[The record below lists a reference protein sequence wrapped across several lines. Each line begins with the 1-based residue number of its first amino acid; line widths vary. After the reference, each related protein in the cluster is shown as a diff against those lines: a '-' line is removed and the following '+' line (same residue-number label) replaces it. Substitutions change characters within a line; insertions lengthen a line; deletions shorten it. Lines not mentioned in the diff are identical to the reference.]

1 MFDFLK
7 DFLTEKE
14 YEVIQARY
22 FNNQTLQAIGDQ
34 LGLTRERIRQIQN
47 NGITKLNR
55 VIDNTAVSNVI
66 AEIENI
72 MNKQSAVLSYEKL
85 SLELDKFTT
94 GELELIVDAS
104 NTIETIKKTQLF
116 NHGLYLR
123 SKIDKKLIGQIAK
136 KIEKDIKKQEEPELL
151 NEFIIKIKK
160 NLDGYV
166 SQKTIGGVIEVLTI
180 TKELDGK
187 IGHIKSRIVNPKSIR
202 DKAIIVL
209 ERETQPLHFREISKK
224 IHAEKFDRKKVTLE
238 AVHNELI
245 RYNDFVLVGRGLYA
259 LSKWGY
265 EKGTVKDV
273 IYNILREHGALS
285 KKEIV
290 NKVLNRRQVK
300 VGTISLNLQK
310 YPEFKRIGRAT
321 YSL

>member
-151 NEFIIKIKK
+151 NEFIIKIKN

>member
-1 MFDFLK
+1 MFKFLK
-7 DFLTEKE
+7 DFLTTKE

-47 NGITKLNR
+47 NGISKLNR
-55 VIDNTAVSNVI
+55 VVENTEIAKVI
-66 AEIENI
+66 QEIEAI
-72 MNKQSAVLSYEKL
+72 MIKQSAVISYEKL
-85 SLELDKFTT
+85 AEEFSNFTI

-104 NTIETIKKTQLF
+104 NSIETIKKTQLF
-116 NHGLYLR
+116 NHGLYLK
-123 SKIDKKLIGQIAK
+123 SKIDKKLISQLAK
-136 KIEKDIKKQEEPELL
+136 KIEKDIKQQNEPEQI
-151 NEFIIKIKK
+151 NDFIIKIKEK
-160 NLDGYV
+160 IEGYV
-166 SQKTIGGVIEVLTI
+166 SQKTINGVIEILTI

-187 IGHIKSRIVNPKSIR
+187 IGHVKSRIVNPKSIK
-202 DKAIIVL
+202 DKAIIIL
-209 ERETQPLHFREISKK
+209 ERESQPLHFREISKK

-273 IYNILREHGALS
+273 IHNILREHGALS